1 MNNYGYGRFNGPAK
15 HVAPKPKGKI
25 RLFLELWW
33 ENFWSLIPL
42 NAVYSMLSL
51 LLIPYGFASAGF
63 TNVTRN
69 LARDKHTYG
78 FSDFIE
84 TAKKNWKQALIV
96 GLINV
101 VLMAVMIFGIWFYAV
116 SQGII
121 PQIGLGVCI
130 IAFAVFSMMKYY
142 IWVLMI
148 TFDLSIKAL
157 YRNSFYFVL
166 LNIKNNLIIGS
177 VCVAYYALLVLIVM
191 LLPYRATLAV
201 EFLLTVMLFPGFKH
215 LLVQYL
221 VFPSVKKH
229 MIDPYYEEHPDE
241 DVEKRKDLHV

>member
-1 MNNYGYGRFNGPAK
+1 
-15 HVAPKPKGKI
+15 
-25 RLFLELWW
+25 
-33 ENFWSLIPL
+33 
-42 NAVYSMLSL
+42 
-51 LLIPYGFASAGF
+51 
-63 TNVTRN
+63 
-69 LARDKHTYG
+69 
-78 FSDFIE
+78 
-84 TAKKNWKQALIV
+84 
-96 GLINV
+96 
-101 VLMAVMIFGIWFYAV
+101 
-116 SQGII
+116 
-121 PQIGLGVCI
+121 
-130 IAFAVFSMMKYY
+130 
-142 IWVLMI
+142 MI

-191 LLPYRATLAV
+191 LLPYRVTLAV
-201 EFLLTVMLFPGFKH
+201 EFLLTVMVFPGFKH